1 MEDPTMTD
9 GPRNRFYAALGED
22 AELAGALRRLP
33 AAAKTGDWPMAERAV
48 RAAAL
53 AAVCRALWCAMRGPL
68 SRPRA
73 ARMPQAVS
81 PAAPGH
87 QAGAAA

>member
-9 GPRNRFYAALGED
+9 GPRNRFYAILEED
-22 AELAGALRRLP
+22 AELASALRRLP
-33 AAAKTGDWPMAERAV
+33 AAARTGDWPMAERAV
-48 RAAAL
+48 RATVI
-53 AAVCRALWCAMRGPL
+53 AAVCRALWCAMRSLL

-81 PAAPGH
+81 PAAPGY
-87 QAGAAA
+87 QPGAAA